1 MAASDLV
8 NAVRGLFRLGD
19 VAYRRANSESIMSKF
34 AAQSNFVN
42 QFQTDIKEYK
52 LNGSYSVATGI
63 TFFDGV
69 TNFFYN
75 SEIVG
80 IGFYN
85 GKSGTSGTTEFDVKW
100 KNQAGVT
107 QGSIFSTTPKI
118 SSASAN
124 ETVAFRNLQTGND
137 WGSTTGVTL
146 PVLSKTEFLEGESLF
161 LELNS
166 AMSGAT
172 NCGLTIFYRPIN

>member
-1 MAASDLV
+1 LAASDIV
-8 NAVRGLFRLGD
+8 NAVRSLFRLGD
-19 VAYRRANSESIMSKF
+19 VAYRRANSESIMNKF
-34 AAQSNFVN
+34 AAQSNFIN
-42 QFQTDIKEYK
+42 YYQTDIKEYK

-80 IGFYN
+80 IAFYN
-85 GKSGTSGTTEFDVKW
+85 GRSGVSGTTEFDIKW

-118 SSASAN
+118 TSASSN
-124 ETVAFRNLQTGND
+124 ETVAFRSLQTGND
-137 WGSTTGVTL
+137 HGSTTGVTL
-146 PVLSKTEFLEGESLF
+146 PVLSKTKFLEGESLF
-161 LELNS
+161 CQLNS
-166 AMSGAT
+166 SMVSAQ
-172 NCGLTIFYRPIN
+172 NCGITIFYRPIN